1 MRDQKTPIE
10 KAEGIYERN
19 HDKFAVAINTFLQKN
34 YPNYSAYTDFQ
45 GVLHINNKKKPNDS
59 ICATPFWESD
69 SHIPVDLVVYGNGI
83 EDDDKTFSTSIHLD
97 PEEIDFIV
105 QNKFKGLVK
114 IFKNYIPVII
124 GTYKAKRKFAK
135 KPNPKTKIIK

>member
-34 YPNYSAYTDFQ
+34 YPNYTAYTNFQ
-45 GVLHINNKKKPNDS
+45 GIFHIDNKKRPCDS

-69 SHIPVDLVVYGNGI
+69 SQIPVEYGNSI
-83 EDDDKTFSTSIHLD
+83 EDGDQTFSTSINLD

-105 QNKFKGLVK
+105 KNKLKGLVK